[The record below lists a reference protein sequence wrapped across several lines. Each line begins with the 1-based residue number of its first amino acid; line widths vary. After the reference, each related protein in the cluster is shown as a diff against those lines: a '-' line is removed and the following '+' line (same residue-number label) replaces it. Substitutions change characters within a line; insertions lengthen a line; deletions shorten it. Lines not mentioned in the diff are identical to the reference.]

1 MGWTETSRRG
11 LSTKEFLRKEFEY
24 ESDRVRLEVLD
35 IKIVKLNTAYMAVRR
50 TNRVSNESFVFGAVV
65 LLAYP
70 RGHFDIRYKAMDE
83 DTGPYAVSCPESILN
98 LLTPTDNENALS
110 WRAKCRQTI
119 ADRKARLTLRR
130 GMVFK
135 TTNTVRFK
143 NGKEGTLFIVFGQGG
158 YGMVLGVSDDG
169 VPNTTADSYRFTPRT
184 FGPLTKV
191 EPLDIPNHL

>member
-1 MGWTETSRRG
+1 M
-11 LSTKEFLRKEFEY
+11 STKEFLRKEFEY

-70 RGHFDIRYKAMDE
+70 RGHFDIRYKDMDE
-83 DTGPYAVSCPESILN
+83 DMGPYAVSCPESILN